1 MVAYLLIYFNCY
13 YYCVDI
19 ITIIIVQLKKLRY
32 KFFYIIL
39 IIKFVMNK
47 FKNIKKLVKMGTDWP
62 FFMEHVSA
70 G

>member
-32 KFFYIIL
+32 NFYYIIP
-39 IIKFVMNK
+39 IIKSVMNK
-47 FKNIKKLVKMGTDWP
+47 FKNITNLV
-62 FFMEHVSA
+62 
-70 G
+70 